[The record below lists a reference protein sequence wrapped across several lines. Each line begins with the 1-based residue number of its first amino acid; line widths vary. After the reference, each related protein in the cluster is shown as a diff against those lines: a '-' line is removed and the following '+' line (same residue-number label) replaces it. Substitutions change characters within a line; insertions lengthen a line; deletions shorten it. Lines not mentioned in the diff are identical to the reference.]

1 VKVSKTKKM
10 LKLQREA
17 SRRFRHFLPV
27 LELKKHQLQIEVRAV
42 DQELRASEVEENGI
56 VERITPWI
64 RLLSEDVGLPSYLGV
79 REVVTETANVA
90 GVRIP
95 VLKDVVMVEN
105 PVDLFSTPPWIDE
118 ALESLRALIRLRTE
132 HKVLAEQRRLLN
144 EELRIT
150 SQRVNLFEKVKIPEA
165 EEKIRL
171 IRIGLGDAQTA
182 GVGRAKIAKRMGRA
196 TLSGTGGVGE
206 A

>member
-27 LELKKHQLQIEVRAV
+27 LELKKHQLQIEVRTV
-42 DQELRASEVEENGI
+42 DQELRASEVEESGI

-95 VLKDVVMVEN
+95 VLKDVVMVEK

-171 IRIGLGDAQTA
+171 IRIGLGDAQAA